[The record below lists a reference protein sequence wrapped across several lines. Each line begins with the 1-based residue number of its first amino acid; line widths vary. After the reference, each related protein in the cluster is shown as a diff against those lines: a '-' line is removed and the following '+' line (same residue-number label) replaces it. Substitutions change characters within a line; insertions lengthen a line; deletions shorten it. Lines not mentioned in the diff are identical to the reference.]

1 MSTKQWIFNTGDG
14 WLFPISNK
22 NSMTFHKDV
31 CARSA
36 TLTIVVITVTA
47 GLVFTKHNQ
56 IPFCNPNQIPSVF
69 FLFGFVTLEHWKAQT
84 NSPLMIVASV

>member
-1 MSTKQWIFNTGDG
+1 MLLWIDSLHQEDKGWTDMSTKLWIFNTGDG

-69 FLFGFVTLEHWKAQT
+69 FYLDL
-84 NSPLMIVASV
+84 